1 MKRFSVSSG
10 QETSVASTKS
20 SWNRAHGIRDVTLR
34 GVFSD
39 RPVNS
44 GLCDVKLIAYYVPWA
59 CPPTGTEPGVSQ
71 WGEVARAVPLFAGH
85 FQPRQPGDLGYY
97 DLRVADVMSRQVE
110 LARQYGITAFCFQFY
125 WLQGARPFEAP
136 IAAYLQNQRL
146 DLPFCLCWRNQD
158 LSLRA
163 PNGKKYK
170 LEERYSAEDELSLFG
185 HLGAYLRDP
194 RYLTIHDKPVVA
206 VFDPEA
212 LPDARQT
219 LSRWRGAAAEMGLKG
234 LYLVGMKTSRA
245 TNLQDL
251 GFDCEAELP
260 PHAAQRRVCDHPPFL
275 ARDEAAKTYSY
286 GSLVEQASEK
296 YDKATLWPGV
306 MPSWDSSPTQIKRGE
321 IFVGSSP
328 LLFRKWLDASISR
341 SRRNAVKER
350 FVMVNAWND
359 WANGAYLEPDD
370 RFGYAY
376 LAACGSAIGE
386 HIQPEERVSELFAA
400 QRDRFRPSRRHAVV
414 LHLFYE
420 DLAEEFAERI
430 GGFGEVDVYITVAND
445 ISEAN
450 ARRIISL
457 FPEAYVQEVANRG
470 RDMLPFLTMLERV
483 RQGNHTF
490 VCKLHAKRSPH
501 LRDGNSWRNEL
512 VANLLSQ
519 AAREELRAAEKMPK
533 VGILVSKGSLN
544 SLTHEAVRCPSLAAR
559 IRALAA
565 RKGLATT
572 LSEPFVAGSMFWF
585 RPKAME
591 LFSSLASA
599 TEFEPE
605 LGQIEGTLSH
615 ALERL
620 TIIAARGAGYDV
632 VEIPGT
638 EVKPRG
644 QAWIAP

>member
-1 MKRFSVSSG
+1 MSKGLFGKARLQLIYRRVQEAGETLLGLIRTRDFRSVY
-10 QETSVASTKS
+10 QE

-44 GLCDVKLIAYYVPWA
+44 DLCDVKLIAYYVPWA

-110 LARQYGITAFCFQFY
+110 LARHYGITAFCFQFY

-136 IAAYLQNQRL
+136 IAAYLQNRRL

-185 HLGAYLRDP
+185 HLGAYLQDP

-260 PHAAQRRVCDHPPFL
+260 PHAAQRRRCDHPPFL

-341 SRRNAVKER
+341 SRRNAMKER

-376 LAACGSAIGE
+376 LAACGSAISE

-400 QRDRFRPSRRHAVV
+400 QRDRFRRAGDTLWFFTSSMRTWRRSSR
-414 LHLFYE
+414 
-420 DLAEEFAERI
+420 
-430 GGFGEVDVYITVAND
+430 
-445 ISEAN
+445 S
-450 ARRIISL
+450 
-457 FPEAYVQEVANRG
+457 
-470 RDMLPFLTMLERV
+470 
-483 RQGNHTF
+483 
-490 VCKLHAKRSPH
+490 
-501 LRDGNSWRNEL
+501 
-512 VANLLSQ
+512 
-519 AAREELRAAEKMPK
+519 
-533 VGILVSKGSLN
+533 
-544 SLTHEAVRCPSLAAR
+544 
-559 IRALAA
+559 
-565 RKGLATT
+565 
-572 LSEPFVAGSMFWF
+572 
-585 RPKAME
+585 
-591 LFSSLASA
+591 ASA
-599 TEFEPE
+599 A
-605 LGQIEGTLSH
+605 LGRSTFI
-615 ALERL
+615 
-620 TIIAARGAGYDV
+620 
-632 VEIPGT
+632 
-638 EVKPRG
+638 
-644 QAWIAP
+644 